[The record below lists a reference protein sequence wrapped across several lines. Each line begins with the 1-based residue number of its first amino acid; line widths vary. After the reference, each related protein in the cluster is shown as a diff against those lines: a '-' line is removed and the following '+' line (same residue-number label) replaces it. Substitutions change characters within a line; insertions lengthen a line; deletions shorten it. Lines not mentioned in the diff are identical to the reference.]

1 MPAQG
6 EFFNDEN
13 ENTLV
18 DELVW
23 LWGELTAH
31 EQLIALWRLRLR
43 VWPRRAWRYV
53 QYWWLETCLRLIPT
67 PRRVWR
73 FVPVSPLIISDGTIG
88 LA

>member
-6 EFFNDEN
+6 EFFNDET
-13 ENTLV
+13 ESTPV

-23 LWGELTAH
+23 LWDELTAH
-31 EQLIALWRLRLR
+31 EQLIALWKLRLR
-43 VWPRRAWRYV
+43 VWPRRTWRCV

-73 FVPVSPLIISDGTIG
+73 FVPVSPLIIGDGTIG